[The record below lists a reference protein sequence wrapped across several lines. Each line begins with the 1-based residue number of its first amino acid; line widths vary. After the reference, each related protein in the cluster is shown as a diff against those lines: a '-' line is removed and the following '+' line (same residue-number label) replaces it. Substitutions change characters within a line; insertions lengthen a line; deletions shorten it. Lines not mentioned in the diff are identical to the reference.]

1 MKVAYINPF
10 ISNTRSV
17 IETMTQMPVVSG
29 KAYLKNP
36 DERLRN
42 RYALSTAIDLSG
54 GVTGIVA
61 LTFTES
67 AALGLASGLMGEK
80 ARALEGDC
88 LDALR
93 ELTSMIAG
101 SAKKDLPGG
110 LVKLGL
116 PRLLQVDKVPFPAG
130 ASVIGIP
137 WDSGCGRF
145 ILEITFK
152 GA

>member
-1 MKVAYINPF
+1 MDVAYINPF
-10 ISNTRSV
+10 IRSTRSV
-17 IETMTQMPVVSG
+17 IETMNRMPVMSG
-29 KAYLKNP
+29 KAYLK
-36 DERLRN
+36 DRAERLRN
-42 RYALSTAIDLSG
+42 RYALSTAIELSG

-67 AALGLASGLMGEK
+67 AALGLASGMMGEK
-80 ARALEGDC
+80 ALKLEGDC

-93 ELTSMIAG
+93 EVTSMIAG

-116 PRLLQVDKVPFPAG
+116 PKLLKVDSVPYPPG
-130 ASVIGIP
+130 CSVIGIP

-152 GA
+152 GT